1 MSRNALTKTKK
12 LVRAF
17 GLLVVLLGTLPLLV
31 LCDGRAADLVSYGRP
46 TRARVLVVQ
55 DPLATDAF
63 LARPERVHAM
73 VERAITN
80 FTGTATVAEAW
91 RSIISTNGVIAT
103 NDIVGIKVFST
114 PGRNSGTRPCVVA
127 AVVEGLLAAGL
138 PPKHIIVWDK
148 QTIDLRLAGFF
159 DLAERYGIRVAGSA
173 QAGYDE
179 NAFYESSIIG
189 NLIWGDVEFGR
200 KGEGIGR
207 KSFFSKLV
215 SQQMTKII
223 SITPML
229 NNNEA
234 GVSGS
239 LYSLVNASVDNFAR
253 FESEPA
259 RLATAVPEIYAKPWL
274 SDRVLLNIVDALVAQ
289 YEGSERSLLHYSAAL
304 NQLRFSHD
312 PVALDVLSILDLEKQ
327 RMANGSPDVT
337 TNMDL
342 YSNAALL
349 ELGVSDPKKIR
360 IETIR

>member
-1 MSRNALTKTKK
+1 
-12 LVRAF
+12 
-17 GLLVVLLGTLPLLV
+17 
-31 LCDGRAADLVSYGRP
+31 
-46 TRARVLVVQ
+46 
-55 DPLATDAF
+55 
-63 LARPERVHAM
+63 
-73 VERAITN
+73 
-80 FTGTATVAEAW
+80 
-91 RSIISTNGVIAT
+91 
-103 NDIVGIKVFST
+103 
-114 PGRNSGTRPCVVA
+114 
-127 AVVEGLLAAGL
+127 
-138 PPKHIIVWDK
+138 VWDK

-159 DLAERYGIRVAGSA
+159 DLSERYGIRVAGST

-179 NAFYESSIIG
+179 NAFYETALIG

-200 KGEGIGR
+200 KGEGVGR

-215 SQQMTKII
+215 SQEMTKII

-253 FESEPA
+253 FDAEPA

-312 PVALDVLSILDLEKQ
+312 PVALDVLSILELQKQ
-327 RMANGSPDVT
+327 RMANGSPDVS

-342 YSNAALL
+342 YSNAGLL